1 MRPER
6 RKPSRRRGLA
16 AAAPAP
22 ARPARVRRRPSG
34 RSGRTLDQL
43 RRGREAV
50 TDIVGQL
57 DRLLAQL
64 RAPGP
69 IDEAAPER
77 LAGAA
82 RQANRAFSALAQLR
96 GLLP

>member
-16 AAAPAP
+16 AAAPRRAP
-22 ARPARVRRRPSG
+22 RRRPAR
-34 RSGRTLDQL
+34 RSRTLDEL

-50 TDIVGQL
+50 SDIVGQL
-57 DRLLAQL
+57 DNLLAQL
-64 RAPGP
+64 QAGP
-69 IDEAAPER
+69 IDAGAPER

-82 RQANRAFSALAQLR
+82 RQANRAFTALAQLR
-96 GLLP
+96 GRLP

>member
-6 RKPSRRRGLA
+6 RKPSRRRGS
-16 AAAPAP
+16 AAPRPTRARR
-22 ARPARVRRRPSG
+22 ASSRRPAR
-34 RSGRTLDQL
+34 TLDEL

-50 TDIVGQL
+50 TDLVGQL
-57 DRLLAQL
+57 DHLLAQL
-64 RAPGP
+64 RGPGP
-69 IDEAAPER
+69 IDAAAPER

>member
-16 AAAPAP
+16 AAAPRRAP
-22 ARPARVRRRPSG
+22 RRRAARRP
-34 RSGRTLDQL
+34 GRTLDEL

-50 TDIVGQL
+50 SDIVGQL
-57 DRLLAQL
+57 DSLLAQL

-69 IDEAAPER
+69 IDAGTPER

-82 RQANRAFSALAQLR
+82 RQANRVFSTLAQLR
-96 GLLP
+96 GRLP

>member
-1 MRPER
+1 
-6 RKPSRRRGLA
+6 
-16 AAAPAP
+16 
-22 ARPARVRRRPSG
+22 
-34 RSGRTLDQL
+34 
-43 RRGREAV
+43 
-50 TDIVGQL
+50 VGQL

-69 IDEAAPER
+69 IDAGAPER

-82 RQANRAFSALAQLR
+82 LQANRAFAALAQLR

>member
-1 MRPER
+1 MRSAR
-6 RKPSRRRGLA
+6 RKPSRRRGST
-16 AAAPAP
+16 AAAPAV
-22 ARPARVRRRPSG
+22 RPRRRPPRRRPG
-34 RSGRTLDQL
+34 RALDEL

-50 TDIVGQL
+50 SDIVGQL

-64 RAPGP
+64 RVPGP
-69 IDEAAPER
+69 IDSAAPER

-82 RQANRAFSALAQLR
+82 QQAHRAFSALAELR

>member
-1 MRPER
+1 V
-6 RKPSRRRGLA
+6 
-16 AAAPAP
+16 
-22 ARPARVRRRPSG
+22 ARPRRRPAQRRGS
-34 RSGRTLDQL
+34 RTLDEL

-50 TDIVGQL
+50 SDIVGQL

-69 IDEAAPER
+69 IDETAPER
-77 LAGAA
+77 LAGAT
-82 RQANRAFSALAQLR
+82 RQANRAFFALAQLR